1 MDSGVRM
8 ACNPGLFNPTEVG
21 MWRDILKYGAIAGL
35 VVAAVMIVG
44 FWSAGGDMPHGWLGM
59 AIGYATMLLAL
70 SAVFMGIKHHRDV
83 AGGGVIRFWPAFGM
97 GLGISFVAALFYV
110 AAWELVQATIITDFA
125 GSYADSVITAQKAK
139 GVDAAALAK
148 LTAEMEA
155 FKVQYADPMFRL
167 PMTFSEI
174 FPVGVLVSLVSAL
187 VLRNPRVLPAR

>member
-125 GSYADSVITAQKAK
+125 GSYADSVIAAQKAK

-155 FKVQYADPMFRL
+155 FTVQYADPMFRL
-167 PMTFSEI
+167 PMTFAEV
-174 FPVGVLVSLVSAL
+174 FPVGILVSLVSAL
-187 VLRNPRVLPAR
+187 VLRNPRMLPAR

>member
-8 ACNPGLFNPTEVG
+8 TCNPGLFNPTEVG

-125 GSYADSVITAQKAK
+125 GSYADSVIAAQKAK
-139 GVDAAALAK
+139 GVDAATLAK